1 MKKSSSLC
9 EQAALYGVDSLS
21 DAEVLAIA
29 AGLERGRIQSVL
41 SQFQFHELLTH
52 LDALGLSTQEKIRLQ
67 SIFAVNQRL
76 TRSQVKSGLLIRT
89 PEDAANV
96 FKAEFQD
103 DRVEVVKVA
112 LLNSRNRLIRLETVA
127 TGTLNN
133 AYVNPRDLAR
143 LALQFNAA
151 SVILAHNHPSGDATP
166 SQEDISLT
174 QKAVDALKLLDIKLL
189 DHIIIGLNSF
199 ISLRQSGLM

>member
-1 MKKSSSLC
+1 MKKSCTLC

-52 LDALGLSTQEKIRLQ
+52 LDALGLSIQEKIRLQ

-76 TRSQVKSGLLIRT
+76 SRSQIKSGLAIHT

-96 FKAEFQD
+96 FKAEFQYD
-103 DRVEVVKVA
+103 SVEVVKVA
-112 LLNSRNRLIRLETVA
+112 LFNSRNRLIRLESVA
-127 TGTLNN
+127 TGTLNS
-133 AYVNPRDLAR
+133 AYVNPRDIAR
-143 LALQFNAA
+143 IALQFNAA
-151 SVILAHNHPSGDATP
+151 FVILAHNHPSGDATP
-166 SQEDISLT
+166 SQEDINLT
-174 QKAVDALKLLDIKLL
+174 QKTIDALKLLDIKLL
-189 DHIIIGLNSF
+189 DHIIIGMNSF
-199 ISLRQSGLM
+199 VSFRQQGLM